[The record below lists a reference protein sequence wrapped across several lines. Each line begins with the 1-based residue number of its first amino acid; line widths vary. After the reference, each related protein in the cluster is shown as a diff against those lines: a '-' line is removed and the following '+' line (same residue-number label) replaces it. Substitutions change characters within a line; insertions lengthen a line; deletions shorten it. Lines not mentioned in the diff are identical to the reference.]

1 MLLFLSTACTKQNL
15 NITPSEILYIKYNNT
30 NINELDYYEII
41 NELNKIKFHCGKAKK
56 NIATSTI
63 LLATNQSLY
72 NFNISN
78 SYYMTYQNNNNNCY
92 TKESTKVKEVVDKI
106 NNIIDTYEDMSYF
119 TIRTEKNYDVKNE
132 DTYVALD
139 KSSSYIIINS
149 TYPLYDFKIN
159 QFENNEEVA
168 LLYSAGTITNK
179 RNIVI
184 RKEVGDEYSFKIS
197 FKNQYNVLTTILPLM
212 NENNEINFITDV
224 KK

>member
-1 MLLFLSTACTKQNL
+1 
-15 NITPSEILYIKYNNT
+15 
-30 NINELDYYEII
+30 
-41 NELNKIKFHCGKAKK
+41 
-56 NIATSTI
+56 
-63 LLATNQSLY
+63 
-72 NFNISN
+72 
-78 SYYMTYQNNNNNCY
+78 MTYQNNNNNCY
-92 TKESTKVKEVVDKI
+92 AKESTKVKEVVDKI

-168 LLYSAGTITNK
+168 LLYSTGTITNK